1 MASFPETD
9 FQICLLCKEM
19 CGSPAPLSSN
29 SSASSSSSQ
38 TSTSSGGGGGGPG
51 AAARRLHVL
60 PCLHAFCRP
69 CLEAHRLP
77 AAGGGA
83 PGEPLKLRC
92 PVCDQKVVLAEA
104 AGMDALPSSAFL
116 LSNLLDA
123 VVATADEPPPPKNGR
138 AGAPAG
144 ASGHSNHRHHAH
156 HAHPRASASAPPL
169 PQAPPPPAPSR
180 SAPGGPAASPS
191 ALLLRRPHG
200 CSSCDEG
207 NAASSRC
214 LDCQEHLCDNC
225 VRAHQRVRLT
235 KDHYIERG
243 PPGAAAAAAQ
253 QLGLGPPFPGAPFS
267 ILSVFPERLG
277 FCQHHDDEVSA
288 WAAVRGSAPG
298 ADVFVSLGSRGRAR
312 GAPPDGSQREK
323 RNRGTLPIALS
334 SLGVPWAAPA
344 HPSFDPYWNRFP
356 WLGGVSTPLSQ
367 GLDFP
372 WEKNGPSCTRLEP
385 GGCAESEGC
394 PAALGLDF
402 PVLAV
407 ERITLSCL
415 FSHRV
420 ACRRR
425 VLADIQAGNWRPA
438 SPGRCPLPA
447 RRRVPA
453 APGERGGGSAAV
465 GLRRPP
471 SRSRRGCADAAR
483 PVAAPPPRAPQKG
496 SCTCFAGRVEGV
508 SVLHLYC
515 DTCSVPIC
523 RECTMGR
530 HGGHSFIYLQEALQ
544 DSRALTIQLLADAQQ
559 GRQAIQMA
567 CVDYGADSSVLEP
580 WNKDPMLCDAEA
592 AALHTAYLEGERD
605 LRLPFDFLF
614 LAAAF
619 FNLAAE
625 VGSTLSI
632 EQAQTVAEQV
642 EMKAKVVQSE
652 VKAVTARHKK
662 ALEERECELLWK
674 VEKIR
679 QVKAKSLYLQVEKLR
694 QNLNKL
700 ESTISAV
707 QQVLEEGRA
716 LDILLAR
723 DRMLA
728 QVQELKTVRSLLQPQ
743 EDDRV
748 MFTPPDQALYLAIKS
763 FGFVSSGAFAP
774 LTKATGD
781 GLKRALQGK
790 VASFT
795 VIGYDHDGEPRLSGG
810 DLMSAVV
817 LGPDGNLF
825 GAEVSDQQNGTYV
838 VSYRPQLEGEH
849 LVSVTMC
856 NQHIENSPF
865 KVVVKSGRSYVG
877 IGLPGLS
884 FGSEGDSDGKL
895 CRPWGVSVDK
905 EGYIIVA
912 DRSNNRI
919 QVFKPCGTFHHKF
932 GTLGSRPGQF
942 DRPAGVACDAS
953 RRIVVAD
960 KDNHRIQIFTFEG
973 QFLLKFGEKGTKN
986 GQFNYPWD
994 VAVNS
999 EGKILVS
1006 DTRNHRIQLFGPDGV
1021 FLNKYGF
1028 EGALWKHFDS
1038 PRGVAFNHEGHL
1050 VVTDFN
1056 NHRLLVIHPDCQSA
1070 RFLGSEGTG
1079 NGQFL
1084 RPQGVAVDQEG
1095 RIIVADSRNH
1105 RVQMFESN
1113 GSFLCKF
1120 GAQGSGFGQMD
1131 RPSGIAVTPDGMI
1144 VVVDFGNNRILI
1156 F

>member
-38 TSTSSGGGGGGPG
+38 TSTSSGGGGGGP

-77 AAGGGA
+77 TAGGGA
-83 PGEPLKLRC
+83 PGESLKLLC

-104 AGMDALPSSAFL
+104 TGMDALPSSAFL

-123 VVATADEPPPPKNGR
+123 VVATADEPPPKNGR
-138 AGAPAG
+138 AGTPAG
-144 ASGHSNHRHHAH
+144 ADGHSNHRHHAH
-156 HAHPRASASAPPL
+156 HAHPRASASAPALPKAPPL
-169 PQAPPPPAPSR
+169 PPALLR
-180 SAPGGPAASPS
+180 SCGGPAASPS
-191 ALLLRRPHG
+191 ALLLRRTHV
-200 CSSCDEG
+200 CTLVDEG
-207 NAASSRC
+207 NARPRPQL
-214 LDCQEHLCDNC
+214 LDCQEHSCAITWRPERHRG
-225 VRAHQRVRLT
+225 VHT
-235 KDHYIERG
+235 KDHLHIDRGG
-243 PPGAAAAAAQ
+243 PPGATAAAAPAAQ
-253 QLGLGPPFPGAPFS
+253 QLGLGAPFAPPFS
-267 ILSVFPERLG
+267 IISVFPRLG
-277 FCQHHDDEVSA
+277 FCQHHDDE
-288 WAAVRGSAPG
+288 
-298 ADVFVSLGSRGRAR
+298 
-312 GAPPDGSQREK
+312 
-323 RNRGTLPIALS
+323 
-334 SLGVPWAAPA
+334 
-344 HPSFDPYWNRFP
+344 
-356 WLGGVSTPLSQ
+356 
-367 GLDFP
+367 
-372 WEKNGPSCTRLEP
+372 
-385 GGCAESEGC
+385 
-394 PAALGLDF
+394 
-402 PVLAV
+402 
-407 ERITLSCL
+407 
-415 FSHRV
+415 
-420 ACRRR
+420 
-425 VLADIQAGNWRPA
+425 
-438 SPGRCPLPA
+438 
-447 RRRVPA
+447 
-453 APGERGGGSAAV
+453 
-465 GLRRPP
+465 
-471 SRSRRGCADAAR
+471 
-483 PVAAPPPRAPQKG
+483 
-496 SCTCFAGRVEGV
+496 
-508 SVLHLYC
+508 VLHLYC

-559 GRQAIQMA
+559 GRQAIQ
-567 CVDYGADSSVLEP
+567 
-580 WNKDPMLCDAEA
+580 
-592 AALHTAYLEGERD
+592 
-605 LRLPFDFLF
+605 
-614 LAAAF
+614 
-619 FNLAAE
+619 
-625 VGSTLSI
+625 LSI

-728 QVQELKTVRSLLQPQ
+728 QVQELKTVRSFLQPQ

-790 VASFT
+790 VATFT
-795 VIGYDHDGEPRLSGG
+795 VMGYDHDGEPRLSGG

-825 GAEVSDQQNGTYV
+825 GAEVSDQQNGTYL

-849 LVSVTMC
+849 LVSVTLC

-877 IGLPGLS
+877 IGIPGLS

-905 EGYIIVA
+905 EGYIVVA

-960 KDNHRIQIFTFEG
+960 KDNHRIQVFTFEG

>member
-1 MASFPETD
+1 MASFPESD
-9 FQICLLCKEM
+9 FQICPLCKEM

-29 SSASSSSSQ
+29 SSTSSSSSQ
-38 TSTSSGGGGGGPG
+38 TSSSSGGGGGGSSCGGPP
-51 AAARRLHVL
+51 RRLHVL
-60 PCLHAFCRP
+60 PCLHAFCRQ
-69 CLEAHRLP
+69 CLEAQRHP
-77 AAGGGA
+77 GAGDA
-83 PGEPLKLRC
+83 LKLRC
-92 PVCDQKVVLAEA
+92 PICDQKVVISEPS
-104 AGMDALPSSAFL
+104 GMDALPSSNFL
-116 LSNLLDA
+116 LSNLLDVV
-123 VVATADEPPPPKNGR
+123 VVAAAADEQKNGR
-138 AGAPAG
+138 AAG
-144 ASGHSNHRHHAH
+144 AGPTAGSGAGAGGGGNNRHHG
-156 HAHPRASASAPPL
+156 R
-169 PQAPPPPAPSR
+169 PPPPHRTAGS
-180 SAPGGPAASPS
+180 SPAASAAPS
-191 ALLLRRPHG
+191 STSSSSSSGGGGSAALLLRRPHSRQG
-200 CSSCDEG
+200 EPRCSSCDEG
-207 NAASSRC
+207 NTASSRC

-235 KDHYIERG
+235 KDHFIERFS
-243 PPGAAAAAAQ
+243 AAAAGGSAAP
-253 QLGLGPPFPGAPFS
+253 LALSPPYPASPYN
-267 ILSVFPERLG
+267 ILSVFPDRASY
-277 FCQHHDDEVSA
+277 CQHHDDEV
-288 WAAVRGSAPG
+288 
-298 ADVFVSLGSRGRAR
+298 
-312 GAPPDGSQREK
+312 
-323 RNRGTLPIALS
+323 
-334 SLGVPWAAPA
+334 
-344 HPSFDPYWNRFP
+344 
-356 WLGGVSTPLSQ
+356 
-367 GLDFP
+367 
-372 WEKNGPSCTRLEP
+372 
-385 GGCAESEGC
+385 
-394 PAALGLDF
+394 
-402 PVLAV
+402 
-407 ERITLSCL
+407 
-415 FSHRV
+415 
-420 ACRRR
+420 
-425 VLADIQAGNWRPA
+425 
-438 SPGRCPLPA
+438 
-447 RRRVPA
+447 
-453 APGERGGGSAAV
+453 
-465 GLRRPP
+465 
-471 SRSRRGCADAAR
+471 
-483 PVAAPPPRAPQKG
+483 
-496 SCTCFAGRVEGV
+496 
-508 SVLHLYC
+508 LHFYC

-530 HGGHSFIYLQEALQ
+530 HVGHSFIYLQDALQ
-544 DSRALTIQLLADAQQ
+544 DSRTLTIQLLADAQQ
-559 GRQAIQMA
+559 GRQAIQ
-567 CVDYGADSSVLEP
+567 
-580 WNKDPMLCDAEA
+580 
-592 AALHTAYLEGERD
+592 
-605 LRLPFDFLF
+605 
-614 LAAAF
+614 
-619 FNLAAE
+619 
-625 VGSTLSI
+625 LSI
-632 EQAQTVAEQV
+632 EQAQAVAEQV

-652 VKAVTARHKK
+652 VKAVTTRHKK

-700 ESTISAV
+700 DNTISAV
-707 QQVLEEGRA
+707 QQVLEEGRTM
-716 LDILLAR
+716 DILLAR

-728 QVQELKTVRSLLQPQ
+728 QVQELKSVRGLLQPQ
-743 EDDRV
+743 EDDRI
-748 MFTPPDQALYLAIKS
+748 MFTPPDQALYMAIKS
-763 FGFVSSGAFAP
+763 MGFVSSGAFAP
-774 LTKATGD
+774 LTKATGE

-810 DLMSAVV
+810 DMISAVV
-817 LGPDGNLF
+817 MGPDGNLF
-825 GAEVSDQQNGTYV
+825 GADVSDQQNGTYV

-849 LVSVTMC
+849 LVSVMMC

-865 KVVVKSGRSYVG
+865 KVVVKSGRSYIG

-942 DRPAGVACDAS
+942 DRPAGVACDIS

-973 QFLLKFGEKGTKN
+973 QFILKFGEKGTKN

-994 VAVNS
+994 VAVNA

-1006 DTRNHRIQLFGPDGV
+1006 DTRNHRVQLFGPDGV

-1038 PRGVAFNHEGHL
+1038 PRGVTFNHEGHL

-1105 RVQMFESN
+1105 RVQIFESN

-1144 VVVDFGNNRILI
+1144 VVVDFGNNRILV

>member
-1 MASFPETD
+1 MASFPESD
-9 FQICLLCKEM
+9 FQICPLCKEM

-29 SSASSSSSQ
+29 SSTSSSSSQ
-38 TSTSSGGGGGGPG
+38 TSSSSGGGGGSSCGGPP
-51 AAARRLHVL
+51 RRLHVL
-60 PCLHAFCRP
+60 PCLHAFCRQ
-69 CLEAHRLP
+69 CLEAQRHP
-77 AAGGGA
+77 GAGDS
-83 PGEPLKLRC
+83 LKLRC
-92 PVCDQKVVLAEA
+92 PICDQKVVISEPS
-104 AGMDALPSSAFL
+104 GMDALPSSNFL
-116 LSNLLDA
+116 LSNLLDVV
-123 VVATADEPPPPKNGR
+123 VVAAAADEQKNGR
-138 AGAPAG
+138 AAG
-144 ASGHSNHRHHAH
+144 AGPAAGSGGGGGGSNNRHHG
-156 HAHPRASASAPPL
+156 R
-169 PQAPPPPAPSR
+169 PPPPHRAAGNSPAAAASAAPSSTSSSSSGGG
-180 SAPGGPAASPS
+180 SA
-191 ALLLRRPHG
+191 ALLLRRPHSRQG
-200 CSSCDEG
+200 EPRCSSCDEG

-235 KDHYIERG
+235 KDHFIERF
-243 PPGAAAAAAQ
+243 AAATGPAA
-253 QLGLGPPFPGAPFS
+253 GPTAPLALS
-267 ILSVFPERLG
+267 PPYPASPYNILSVFPDRASY
-277 FCQHHDDEVSA
+277 CQHHDDEV
-288 WAAVRGSAPG
+288 
-298 ADVFVSLGSRGRAR
+298 
-312 GAPPDGSQREK
+312 
-323 RNRGTLPIALS
+323 
-334 SLGVPWAAPA
+334 
-344 HPSFDPYWNRFP
+344 
-356 WLGGVSTPLSQ
+356 
-367 GLDFP
+367 
-372 WEKNGPSCTRLEP
+372 
-385 GGCAESEGC
+385 
-394 PAALGLDF
+394 
-402 PVLAV
+402 
-407 ERITLSCL
+407 
-415 FSHRV
+415 
-420 ACRRR
+420 
-425 VLADIQAGNWRPA
+425 
-438 SPGRCPLPA
+438 
-447 RRRVPA
+447 
-453 APGERGGGSAAV
+453 
-465 GLRRPP
+465 
-471 SRSRRGCADAAR
+471 
-483 PVAAPPPRAPQKG
+483 
-496 SCTCFAGRVEGV
+496 
-508 SVLHLYC
+508 LHFYC

-530 HGGHSFIYLQEALQ
+530 HVGHSFIYLQDALQ
-544 DSRALTIQLLADAQQ
+544 DSRTLTIQLLADAQQ
-559 GRQAIQMA
+559 GRQAIQ
-567 CVDYGADSSVLEP
+567 
-580 WNKDPMLCDAEA
+580 
-592 AALHTAYLEGERD
+592 
-605 LRLPFDFLF
+605 
-614 LAAAF
+614 
-619 FNLAAE
+619 
-625 VGSTLSI
+625 LSI
-632 EQAQTVAEQV
+632 EQAQAVAEQV

-652 VKAVTARHKK
+652 VKAVTTRHKK

-700 ESTISAV
+700 DNTISAV
-707 QQVLEEGRA
+707 QQVLEEGRTM
-716 LDILLAR
+716 DILLAR

-728 QVQELKTVRSLLQPQ
+728 QVQELKNVRGLLQPQ
-743 EDDRV
+743 EDDRI
-748 MFTPPDQALYLAIKS
+748 MFTPPDQALYMAIKS
-763 FGFVSSGAFAP
+763 MGFVSSGAFAP
-774 LTKATGD
+774 LTKATGE

-810 DLMSAVV
+810 DMISAVV
-817 LGPDGNLF
+817 MGPDGNLF
-825 GAEVSDQQNGTYV
+825 GADVSDQQNGTYL

-849 LVSVTMC
+849 LVSVMMC

-865 KVVVKSGRSYVG
+865 KVVVKSGRSYIG

-942 DRPAGVACDAS
+942 DRPAGVACDIS

-973 QFLLKFGEKGTKN
+973 QFILKFGEKGTKN

-994 VAVNS
+994 VAVNT

-1006 DTRNHRIQLFGPDGV
+1006 DTRNHRVQLFGPDGV

-1038 PRGVAFNHEGHL
+1038 PRGVTFNHEGHL

-1105 RVQMFESN
+1105 RVQIFESN

-1120 GAQGSGFGQMD
+1120 GTQGSGFGQMD

-1144 VVVDFGNNRILI
+1144 VVVDFGNNRILV

>member
-19 CGSPAPLSSN
+19 CGSPAPLSSS

-38 TSTSSGGGGGGPG
+38 TSTSSAGGGGPG

-77 AAGGGA
+77 APGGA
-83 PGEPLKLRC
+83 GPTEALKLRC

-123 VVATADEPPPPKNGR
+123 VVATADEPPPKNGR
-138 AGAPAG
+138 AGGGPGGAG
-144 ASGHSNHRHHAH
+144 GHSNHRHHAH
-156 HAHPRASASAPPL
+156 HPPQRSAAPA
-169 PQAPPPPAPSR
+169 PQPPP
-180 SAPGGPAASPS
+180 GPAASPAS
-191 ALLLRRPHG
+191 LLLRRQHG

-243 PPGAAAAAAQ
+243 PPGPSAASAAQ
-253 QLGLGPPFPGAPFS
+253 QLGLGPPFAGAPFS

-277 FCQHHDDEVSA
+277 FCQHHDE
-288 WAAVRGSAPG
+288 
-298 ADVFVSLGSRGRAR
+298 
-312 GAPPDGSQREK
+312 E
-323 RNRGTLPIALS
+323 
-334 SLGVPWAAPA
+334 
-344 HPSFDPYWNRFP
+344 
-356 WLGGVSTPLSQ
+356 
-367 GLDFP
+367 
-372 WEKNGPSCTRLEP
+372 
-385 GGCAESEGC
+385 
-394 PAALGLDF
+394 
-402 PVLAV
+402 
-407 ERITLSCL
+407 
-415 FSHRV
+415 
-420 ACRRR
+420 
-425 VLADIQAGNWRPA
+425 
-438 SPGRCPLPA
+438 
-447 RRRVPA
+447 
-453 APGERGGGSAAV
+453 
-465 GLRRPP
+465 
-471 SRSRRGCADAAR
+471 
-483 PVAAPPPRAPQKG
+483 
-496 SCTCFAGRVEGV
+496 
-508 SVLHLYC
+508 VLHLYC

-523 RECTMGR
+523 RECTLGR
-530 HGGHSFIYLQEALQ
+530 HGGHSFAYLQDALQ
-544 DSRALTIQLLADAQQ
+544 DSRALTIQLLADVQQ
-559 GRQAIQMA
+559 GRQAIQ
-567 CVDYGADSSVLEP
+567 
-580 WNKDPMLCDAEA
+580 
-592 AALHTAYLEGERD
+592 
-605 LRLPFDFLF
+605 
-614 LAAAF
+614 
-619 FNLAAE
+619 
-625 VGSTLSI
+625 LSI

-642 EMKAKVVQSE
+642 EMKSKVVQSE

-700 ESTISAV
+700 DSTVSAV

-728 QVQELKTVRSLLQPQ
+728 QVQELKTIRSLLQPQ

-748 MFTPPDQALYLAIKS
+748 MFTPPDQALYLALKS

-781 GLKRALQGK
+781 GIKRALQGK

-795 VIGYDHDGEPRLSGG
+795 VMGYDHDGEPRLSGG

-849 LVSVTMC
+849 LVSVTLC

-865 KVVVKSGRSYVG
+865 KVVVKSGRSYAG

-884 FGSEGDSDGKL
+884 FGSEGDSEGKL

-919 QVFKPCGTFHHKF
+919 QVFKPCGSFHHKF

-960 KDNHRIQIFTFEG
+960 KDNHRIQVFTFEG

-1028 EGALWKHFDS
+1028 EGSLWKHFDS

-1070 RFLGSEGTG
+1070 RFLGSEGSN

-1105 RVQMFESN
+1105 RVQMFEAN

-1131 RPSGIAVTPDGMI
+1131 RPSGIAVTPDGLI

>member
-19 CGSPAPLSSN
+19 CGSPAPLSSS

-38 TSTSSGGGGGGPG
+38 TSTSSGGGGGGP
-51 AAARRLHVL
+51 AARRLHVL
-60 PCLHAFCRP
+60 PCLHAFCRA

-77 AAGGGA
+77 GAGGGA

-92 PVCDQKVVLAEA
+92 PVCEQKVVLAEA

-123 VVATADEPPPPKNGR
+123 VVATADEPPPKNGR
-138 AGAPAG
+138 AGAGAG
-144 ASGHSNHRHHAH
+144 GHSNHRHHAH
-156 HAHPRASASAPPL
+156 PHAAAAS
-169 PQAPPPPAPSR
+169 APPPPAPPPPAPAR
-180 SAPGGPAASPS
+180 AAPGGPAASPS

-243 PPGAAAAAAQ
+243 PPGPAAAAQ
-253 QLGLGPPFPGAPFS
+253 QLGLGPAFPGAPFS

-277 FCQHHDDEVSA
+277 FCQHHDDE
-288 WAAVRGSAPG
+288 
-298 ADVFVSLGSRGRAR
+298 
-312 GAPPDGSQREK
+312 
-323 RNRGTLPIALS
+323 
-334 SLGVPWAAPA
+334 
-344 HPSFDPYWNRFP
+344 
-356 WLGGVSTPLSQ
+356 
-367 GLDFP
+367 
-372 WEKNGPSCTRLEP
+372 
-385 GGCAESEGC
+385 
-394 PAALGLDF
+394 
-402 PVLAV
+402 
-407 ERITLSCL
+407 
-415 FSHRV
+415 
-420 ACRRR
+420 
-425 VLADIQAGNWRPA
+425 
-438 SPGRCPLPA
+438 
-447 RRRVPA
+447 
-453 APGERGGGSAAV
+453 
-465 GLRRPP
+465 
-471 SRSRRGCADAAR
+471 
-483 PVAAPPPRAPQKG
+483 
-496 SCTCFAGRVEGV
+496 
-508 SVLHLYC
+508 VLHLYC

-559 GRQAIQMA
+559 GRQALQ
-567 CVDYGADSSVLEP
+567 
-580 WNKDPMLCDAEA
+580 
-592 AALHTAYLEGERD
+592 
-605 LRLPFDFLF
+605 
-614 LAAAF
+614 
-619 FNLAAE
+619 
-625 VGSTLSI
+625 LSI

-716 LDILLAR
+716 LDVLLAR

-728 QVQELKTVRSLLQPQ
+728 QVQELKSVRSFLQPQ

-774 LTKATGD
+774 LTKATGE

-825 GAEVSDQQNGTYV
+825 GAEVSDQQNGTYL

-849 LVSVTMC
+849 LVSVTLC

-865 KVVVKSGRSYVG
+865 KVLVKSGRSYVG

-884 FGSEGDSDGKL
+884 FASEGDTDGKL

-905 EGYIIVA
+905 EGYIVVA

-919 QVFKPCGTFHHKF
+919 QVFKPCGAFHHKF

-1038 PRGVAFNHEGHL
+1038 PRGVTFNHEGHL

-1131 RPSGIAVTPDGMI
+1131 RPSGIAITPDGMI
-1144 VVVDFGNNRILI
+1144 VVVDFGNNRILV

>member
-60 PCLHAFCRP
+60 PC
-69 CLEAHRLP
+69 
-77 AAGGGA
+77 
-83 PGEPLKLRC
+83 
-92 PVCDQKVVLAEA
+92 
-104 AGMDALPSSAFL
+104 
-116 LSNLLDA
+116 
-123 VVATADEPPPPKNGR
+123 
-138 AGAPAG
+138 
-144 ASGHSNHRHHAH
+144 
-156 HAHPRASASAPPL
+156 
-169 PQAPPPPAPSR
+169 
-180 SAPGGPAASPS
+180 ASPS

-243 PPGAAAAAAQ
+243 PPGPGAAAAAQ
-253 QLGLGPPFPGAPFS
+253 QLGLGPPFPGPPFS

-277 FCQHHDDEVSA
+277 FCQHHDDE
-288 WAAVRGSAPG
+288 
-298 ADVFVSLGSRGRAR
+298 
-312 GAPPDGSQREK
+312 
-323 RNRGTLPIALS
+323 
-334 SLGVPWAAPA
+334 
-344 HPSFDPYWNRFP
+344 
-356 WLGGVSTPLSQ
+356 
-367 GLDFP
+367 
-372 WEKNGPSCTRLEP
+372 
-385 GGCAESEGC
+385 
-394 PAALGLDF
+394 
-402 PVLAV
+402 
-407 ERITLSCL
+407 
-415 FSHRV
+415 
-420 ACRRR
+420 
-425 VLADIQAGNWRPA
+425 
-438 SPGRCPLPA
+438 
-447 RRRVPA
+447 
-453 APGERGGGSAAV
+453 
-465 GLRRPP
+465 
-471 SRSRRGCADAAR
+471 
-483 PVAAPPPRAPQKG
+483 
-496 SCTCFAGRVEGV
+496 
-508 SVLHLYC
+508 VLHLYC

-559 GRQAIQMA
+559 GRQAIQ
-567 CVDYGADSSVLEP
+567 
-580 WNKDPMLCDAEA
+580 
-592 AALHTAYLEGERD
+592 
-605 LRLPFDFLF
+605 
-614 LAAAF
+614 
-619 FNLAAE
+619 
-625 VGSTLSI
+625 LSI

-849 LVSVTMC
+849 LVSVTLC

-919 QVFKPCGTFHHKF
+919 QVFKPCGAFHHKF

-1131 RPSGIAVTPDGMI
+1131 RPSGIAITPDGMI
-1144 VVVDFGNNRILI
+1144 VVVDFGNNRILV

>member
-77 AAGGGA
+77 AAGGSA

-123 VVATADEPPPPKNGR
+123 VVATADEPPPKNGR

-144 ASGHSNHRHHAH
+144 AGGHSNHRHHAH
-156 HAHPRASASAPPL
+156 HAHPRASASAPAPL
-169 PQAPPPPAPSR
+169 PPAPPPPAPSR

-243 PPGAAAAAAQ
+243 PPGPAAAAAAQ

-277 FCQHHDDEVSA
+277 FCQHHDDEV
-288 WAAVRGSAPG
+288 
-298 ADVFVSLGSRGRAR
+298 
-312 GAPPDGSQREK
+312 
-323 RNRGTLPIALS
+323 
-334 SLGVPWAAPA
+334 
-344 HPSFDPYWNRFP
+344 
-356 WLGGVSTPLSQ
+356 
-367 GLDFP
+367 
-372 WEKNGPSCTRLEP
+372 
-385 GGCAESEGC
+385 
-394 PAALGLDF
+394 
-402 PVLAV
+402 
-407 ERITLSCL
+407 
-415 FSHRV
+415 
-420 ACRRR
+420 
-425 VLADIQAGNWRPA
+425 
-438 SPGRCPLPA
+438 
-447 RRRVPA
+447 
-453 APGERGGGSAAV
+453 
-465 GLRRPP
+465 
-471 SRSRRGCADAAR
+471 
-483 PVAAPPPRAPQKG
+483 
-496 SCTCFAGRVEGV
+496 
-508 SVLHLYC
+508 LHLYC

-523 RECTMGR
+523 RECTLGR

-559 GRQAIQMA
+559 GRQAIQ
-567 CVDYGADSSVLEP
+567 
-580 WNKDPMLCDAEA
+580 
-592 AALHTAYLEGERD
+592 
-605 LRLPFDFLF
+605 
-614 LAAAF
+614 
-619 FNLAAE
+619 
-625 VGSTLSI
+625 LSI

-694 QNLNKL
+694 QSLNKL

-716 LDILLAR
+716 LDVLLAR

-728 QVQELKTVRSLLQPQ
+728 QVQELKTVRSFLQPQ

-960 KDNHRIQIFTFEG
+960 KDNHRIQVFTFEG

>member
-1 MASFPETD
+1 MSPQTEDAKPSTQLSREKGRLQPLLPATAFCSQKCPES
-9 FQICLLCKEM
+9 QVRQVLCALDEV
-19 CGSPAPLSSN
+19 SRAPVLD
-29 SSASSSSSQ
+29 
-38 TSTSSGGGGGGPG
+38 P
-51 AAARRLHVL
+51 ARR
-60 PCLHAFCRP
+60 
-69 CLEAHRLP
+69 
-77 AAGGGA
+77 
-83 PGEPLKLRC
+83 
-92 PVCDQKVVLAEA
+92 
-104 AGMDALPSSAFL
+104 
-116 LSNLLDA
+116 
-123 VVATADEPPPPKNGR
+123 
-138 AGAPAG
+138 
-144 ASGHSNHRHHAH
+144 
-156 HAHPRASASAPPL
+156 SAPPL
-169 PQAPPPPAPSR
+169 LPMWPYTPSIGTERFWLAFPHPQVYQR
-180 SAPGGPAASPS
+180 QIE
-191 ALLLRRPHG
+191 ALVLK
-200 CSSCDEG
+200 
-207 NAASSRC
+207 AI
-214 LDCQEHLCDNC
+214 QW
-225 VRAHQRVRLT
+225 T
-235 KDHYIERG
+235 
-243 PPGAAAAAAQ
+243 
-253 QLGLGPPFPGAPFS
+253 
-267 ILSVFPERLG
+267 FPE
-277 FCQHHDDEVSA
+277 C
-288 WAAVRGSAPG
+288 
-298 ADVFVSLGSRGRAR
+298 
-312 GAPPDGSQREK
+312 
-323 RNRGTLPIALS
+323 LPC
-334 SLGVPWAAPA
+334 
-344 HPSFDPYWNRFP
+344 
-356 WLGGVSTPLSQ
+356 GGI
-367 GLDFP
+367 
-372 WEKNGPSCTRLEP
+372 CR
-385 GGCAESEGC
+385 GC
-394 PAALGLDF
+394 PVSG
-402 PVLAV
+402 
-407 ERITLSCL
+407 
-415 FSHRV
+415 
-420 ACRRR
+420 
-425 VLADIQAGNWRPA
+425 
-438 SPGRCPLPA
+438 
-447 RRRVPA
+447 
-453 APGERGGGSAAV
+453 
-465 GLRRPP
+465 
-471 SRSRRGCADAAR
+471 
-483 PVAAPPPRAPQKG
+483 PRNSDSWELLTYQQK
-496 SCTCFAGRVEGV
+496 E
-508 SVLHLYC
+508 VLHLYC

-523 RECTMGR
+523 RECTVGR
-530 HGGHSFIYLQEALQ
+530 HGGHSFVYLQEALQ

-559 GRQAIQMA
+559 GRQAIQ
-567 CVDYGADSSVLEP
+567 
-580 WNKDPMLCDAEA
+580 
-592 AALHTAYLEGERD
+592 
-605 LRLPFDFLF
+605 
-614 LAAAF
+614 
-619 FNLAAE
+619 
-625 VGSTLSI
+625 LSI

-694 QNLNKL
+694 QNLSKL

-849 LVSVTMC
+849 LVSVTLC

-865 KVVVKSGRSYVG
+865 KVLVKSGRSYVG

-884 FGSEGDSDGKL
+884 FGSEGDGDGRL

-905 EGYIIVA
+905 EGYIVVA

-919 QVFKPCGTFHHKF
+919 QVFKPCGAFHHKF
-932 GTLGSRPGQF
+932 GSLGSRPGQF

-960 KDNHRIQIFTFEG
+960 KDNHRIQVFTFEG

-994 VAVNS
+994 VAVSS

-1079 NGQFL
+1079 SGQFL

-1120 GAQGSGFGQMD
+1120 GSQGSGFGQMD

-1144 VVVDFGNNRILI
+1144 VVVDFGNNRILV

>member
-19 CGSPAPLSSN
+19 CGSPAPLSSS

-38 TSTSSGGGGGGPG
+38 TSTSSAGGGGPG

-77 AAGGGA
+77 AAGGAGPTEA
-83 PGEPLKLRC
+83 LKLRC

-123 VVATADEPPPPKNGR
+123 VVATADEPPPKNGR
-138 AGAPAG
+138 AGGGPGGAG
-144 ASGHSNHRHHAH
+144 GHSNHRHHAH
-156 HAHPRASASAPPL
+156 HPPQRAAAPA
-169 PQAPPPPAPSR
+169 PQPPP
-180 SAPGGPAASPS
+180 GPAASPA
-191 ALLLRRPHG
+191 ALLLRRQHG

-243 PPGAAAAAAQ
+243 PPGPAAASAAQ
-253 QLGLGPPFPGAPFS
+253 QLGLGPPFAGAPFS

-277 FCQHHDDEVSA
+277 FCQHHD
-288 WAAVRGSAPG
+288 
-298 ADVFVSLGSRGRAR
+298 
-312 GAPPDGSQREK
+312 
-323 RNRGTLPIALS
+323 
-334 SLGVPWAAPA
+334 
-344 HPSFDPYWNRFP
+344 
-356 WLGGVSTPLSQ
+356 
-367 GLDFP
+367 
-372 WEKNGPSCTRLEP
+372 
-385 GGCAESEGC
+385 
-394 PAALGLDF
+394 
-402 PVLAV
+402 
-407 ERITLSCL
+407 
-415 FSHRV
+415 
-420 ACRRR
+420 
-425 VLADIQAGNWRPA
+425 
-438 SPGRCPLPA
+438 
-447 RRRVPA
+447 
-453 APGERGGGSAAV
+453 
-465 GLRRPP
+465 
-471 SRSRRGCADAAR
+471 
-483 PVAAPPPRAPQKG
+483 
-496 SCTCFAGRVEGV
+496 
-508 SVLHLYC
+508 
-515 DTCSVPIC
+515 
-523 RECTMGR
+523 
-530 HGGHSFIYLQEALQ
+530 
-544 DSRALTIQLLADAQQ
+544 
-559 GRQAIQMA
+559 
-567 CVDYGADSSVLEP
+567 
-580 WNKDPMLCDAEA
+580 
-592 AALHTAYLEGERD
+592 
-605 LRLPFDFLF
+605 
-614 LAAAF
+614 
-619 FNLAAE
+619 
-625 VGSTLSI
+625 
-632 EQAQTVAEQV
+632 
-642 EMKAKVVQSE
+642 
-652 VKAVTARHKK
+652 
-662 ALEERECELLWK
+662 EE

-700 ESTISAV
+700 DSTVSAV

-728 QVQELKTVRSLLQPQ
+728 QVQELKTIRSLLQPQ

-748 MFTPPDQALYLAIKS
+748 MFTPPDQALYLALKS

-781 GLKRALQGK
+781 GIKRALQGK

-795 VIGYDHDGEPRLSGG
+795 VMGYDHDGEPRLSGG

-849 LVSVTMC
+849 LVSVMLC

-884 FGSEGDSDGKL
+884 FGSEGDSEGKL

-919 QVFKPCGTFHHKF
+919 QVFKPCGSFHHKF

-1028 EGALWKHFDS
+1028 EGSLWKHFDS

-1070 RFLGSEGTG
+1070 RFLGSEGSN

-1105 RVQMFESN
+1105 RVQMFEAN

-1131 RPSGIAVTPDGMI
+1131 RPSGIAVTPDGLI

>member
-19 CGSPAPLSSN
+19 CGSPAPLSSS

-38 TSTSSGGGGGGPG
+38 TSTSSAGGGGPG

-77 AAGGGA
+77 APGGA
-83 PGEPLKLRC
+83 GPSDALKLRC

-123 VVATADEPPPPKNGR
+123 VVATADEPPPKNGR
-138 AGAPAG
+138 PGGGPGGAG
-144 ASGHSNHRHHAH
+144 GHSNHRHHAH
-156 HAHPRASASAPPL
+156 HPPQRAA
-169 PQAPPPPAPSR
+169 APPPQPP
-180 SAPGGPAASPS
+180 PGPAASPA

-243 PPGAAAAAAQ
+243 PPGPAAASAAQ
-253 QLGLGPPFPGAPFS
+253 QLGLGPPFAGAPFS

-277 FCQHHDDEVSA
+277 FCQHHDE
-288 WAAVRGSAPG
+288 
-298 ADVFVSLGSRGRAR
+298 
-312 GAPPDGSQREK
+312 E
-323 RNRGTLPIALS
+323 
-334 SLGVPWAAPA
+334 
-344 HPSFDPYWNRFP
+344 
-356 WLGGVSTPLSQ
+356 
-367 GLDFP
+367 
-372 WEKNGPSCTRLEP
+372 
-385 GGCAESEGC
+385 
-394 PAALGLDF
+394 
-402 PVLAV
+402 
-407 ERITLSCL
+407 
-415 FSHRV
+415 
-420 ACRRR
+420 
-425 VLADIQAGNWRPA
+425 
-438 SPGRCPLPA
+438 
-447 RRRVPA
+447 
-453 APGERGGGSAAV
+453 
-465 GLRRPP
+465 
-471 SRSRRGCADAAR
+471 
-483 PVAAPPPRAPQKG
+483 
-496 SCTCFAGRVEGV
+496 
-508 SVLHLYC
+508 VLHLYC

-523 RECTMGR
+523 RECTLGR
-530 HGGHSFIYLQEALQ
+530 HGGHSFAYLQDALQ

-559 GRQAIQMA
+559 GRQAIQ
-567 CVDYGADSSVLEP
+567 
-580 WNKDPMLCDAEA
+580 
-592 AALHTAYLEGERD
+592 
-605 LRLPFDFLF
+605 
-614 LAAAF
+614 
-619 FNLAAE
+619 
-625 VGSTLSI
+625 LSI

-642 EMKAKVVQSE
+642 EMKAKVVQAE

-700 ESTISAV
+700 DSTVSAV

-728 QVQELKTVRSLLQPQ
+728 QVQELKTIRSLLQPQ

-748 MFTPPDQALYLAIKS
+748 MFTPPDQALYLALKS

-781 GLKRALQGK
+781 GIKRALQGK

-795 VIGYDHDGEPRLSGG
+795 VVGYDHDGEPRLSGG

-849 LVSVTMC
+849 LVSVTLC

-884 FGSEGDSDGKL
+884 FGSEGDSEGKL

-919 QVFKPCGTFHHKF
+919 QVFKPCGSFHHKF

-1070 RFLGSEGTG
+1070 RFLGSEGSN

-1105 RVQMFESN
+1105 RVQMFEAN
-1113 GSFLCKF
+1113 GNFLCKF

-1131 RPSGIAVTPDGMI
+1131 RPSGIAVTPDGLI

>member
-19 CGSPAPLSSN
+19 CGSPAPLSSS

-38 TSTSSGGGGGGPG
+38 TSTSSAGGGGPG

-77 AAGGGA
+77 VPGGA
-83 PGEPLKLRC
+83 GPTEALKLRC

-123 VVATADEPPPPKNGR
+123 VVATADEPPPKNGR
-138 AGAPAG
+138 AGGGPGGAG
-144 ASGHSNHRHHAH
+144 GHSNHRHHAH
-156 HAHPRASASAPPL
+156 HPPQRAGAPA
-169 PQAPPPPAPSR
+169 PQPPP
-180 SAPGGPAASPS
+180 GPAASPA

-243 PPGAAAAAAQ
+243 PPGPAATSAAQ
-253 QLGLGPPFPGAPFS
+253 QLGLGPPFAGAPFS

-277 FCQHHDDEVSA
+277 FCQHHDQE
-288 WAAVRGSAPG
+288 
-298 ADVFVSLGSRGRAR
+298 
-312 GAPPDGSQREK
+312 
-323 RNRGTLPIALS
+323 
-334 SLGVPWAAPA
+334 
-344 HPSFDPYWNRFP
+344 
-356 WLGGVSTPLSQ
+356 
-367 GLDFP
+367 
-372 WEKNGPSCTRLEP
+372 
-385 GGCAESEGC
+385 
-394 PAALGLDF
+394 
-402 PVLAV
+402 
-407 ERITLSCL
+407 
-415 FSHRV
+415 
-420 ACRRR
+420 
-425 VLADIQAGNWRPA
+425 
-438 SPGRCPLPA
+438 
-447 RRRVPA
+447 
-453 APGERGGGSAAV
+453 
-465 GLRRPP
+465 
-471 SRSRRGCADAAR
+471 
-483 PVAAPPPRAPQKG
+483 
-496 SCTCFAGRVEGV
+496 
-508 SVLHLYC
+508 VLHLYC

-523 RECTMGR
+523 RECTLGR
-530 HGGHSFIYLQEALQ
+530 HGGHSFAYLQDALQ

-559 GRQAIQMA
+559 GRQAIQ
-567 CVDYGADSSVLEP
+567 
-580 WNKDPMLCDAEA
+580 
-592 AALHTAYLEGERD
+592 
-605 LRLPFDFLF
+605 
-614 LAAAF
+614 
-619 FNLAAE
+619 
-625 VGSTLSI
+625 LSI

-642 EMKAKVVQSE
+642 EIKAKVVQSE

-700 ESTISAV
+700 DSTVSAV
-707 QQVLEEGRA
+707 QQVLEEGRT

-728 QVQELKTVRSLLQPQ
+728 QVQELKTIRSLLQPQ

-748 MFTPPDQALYLAIKS
+748 MFTPPDQALYLALKS

-781 GLKRALQGK
+781 GIKRALQGK

-795 VIGYDHDGEPRLSGG
+795 VMGYDHDGEPRLSGG

-849 LVSVTMC
+849 LVSVTLC

-884 FGSEGDSDGKL
+884 FGSEGDSEGKL

-919 QVFKPCGTFHHKF
+919 QVFKPCGSFHHKF

-1028 EGALWKHFDS
+1028 EGSLWKHFDS

-1070 RFLGSEGTG
+1070 RFLGSEGSN

-1105 RVQMFESN
+1105 RVQMFEAN

-1131 RPSGIAVTPDGMI
+1131 RPSGIAVTPDGLI

>member
-1 MASFPETD
+1 MASFPESD
-9 FQICLLCKEM
+9 FQICPLCKEM

-29 SSASSSSSQ
+29 SSTSSSSSQ
-38 TSTSSGGGGGGPG
+38 TSSSSGGGGGGGGSSCGGPP
-51 AAARRLHVL
+51 RRLHVL
-60 PCLHAFCRP
+60 PCLHAFCRQ
-69 CLEAHRLP
+69 CLEAQRHP
-77 AAGGGA
+77 GAGDA
-83 PGEPLKLRC
+83 LKLRC
-92 PVCDQKVVLAEA
+92 PICDQKVVISEPS
-104 AGMDALPSSAFL
+104 GMDALPSSNFL
-116 LSNLLDA
+116 LSNLLDVV
-123 VVATADEPPPPKNGR
+123 VVAAAADEHKNGR
-138 AGAPAG
+138 PAG
-144 ASGHSNHRHHAH
+144 T
-156 HAHPRASASAPPL
+156 
-169 PQAPPPPAPSR
+169 
-180 SAPGGPAASPS
+180 GPAAGAAPGVGGGNNRHHGRPPPHRAAAPGSSPAAAAS
-191 ALLLRRPHG
+191 SSSSSSSAAPSSTSSSSSGGGSSAALLLRRPHSRQG
-200 CSSCDEG
+200 EPRCSSCDEG

-235 KDHYIERG
+235 KDHFIERFAAG
-243 PPGAAAAAAQ
+243 PPPSAAAAAAAGPAA
-253 QLGLGPPFPGAPFS
+253 QLALSPPYPASPYN
-267 ILSVFPERLG
+267 ILSVFPDRASY
-277 FCQHHDDEVSA
+277 CQHHDDEV
-288 WAAVRGSAPG
+288 
-298 ADVFVSLGSRGRAR
+298 
-312 GAPPDGSQREK
+312 
-323 RNRGTLPIALS
+323 
-334 SLGVPWAAPA
+334 
-344 HPSFDPYWNRFP
+344 
-356 WLGGVSTPLSQ
+356 
-367 GLDFP
+367 
-372 WEKNGPSCTRLEP
+372 
-385 GGCAESEGC
+385 
-394 PAALGLDF
+394 
-402 PVLAV
+402 
-407 ERITLSCL
+407 
-415 FSHRV
+415 
-420 ACRRR
+420 
-425 VLADIQAGNWRPA
+425 
-438 SPGRCPLPA
+438 
-447 RRRVPA
+447 
-453 APGERGGGSAAV
+453 
-465 GLRRPP
+465 
-471 SRSRRGCADAAR
+471 
-483 PVAAPPPRAPQKG
+483 
-496 SCTCFAGRVEGV
+496 
-508 SVLHLYC
+508 LHFYC

-530 HGGHSFIYLQEALQ
+530 HVGHSFIYLQDALQ
-544 DSRALTIQLLADAQQ
+544 DSRTLTIQLLADAQQ
-559 GRQAIQMA
+559 GRQAIQ
-567 CVDYGADSSVLEP
+567 
-580 WNKDPMLCDAEA
+580 
-592 AALHTAYLEGERD
+592 
-605 LRLPFDFLF
+605 
-614 LAAAF
+614 
-619 FNLAAE
+619 
-625 VGSTLSI
+625 LSI
-632 EQAQTVAEQV
+632 EQAQAVAEQV

-652 VKAVTARHKK
+652 VKAVTTRHKK

-700 ESTISAV
+700 DNTISAV
-707 QQVLEEGRA
+707 QQVLEEGRTM
-716 LDILLAR
+716 DILLAR

-728 QVQELKTVRSLLQPQ
+728 QVQELKNVRGLLQPQ
-743 EDDRV
+743 EDDRI
-748 MFTPPDQALYLAIKS
+748 MFTPPDQALYMAIKS
-763 FGFVSSGAFAP
+763 MGFVSSGAFAP
-774 LTKATGD
+774 LTKATGE

-810 DLMSAVV
+810 DMISAVV
-817 LGPDGNLF
+817 MGPDGNLF
-825 GAEVSDQQNGTYV
+825 GADVSDQQNGTYL

-849 LVSVTMC
+849 LVSVMMC

-865 KVVVKSGRSYVG
+865 KVMVKSGRSYIG

-942 DRPAGVACDAS
+942 DRPAGVACDIS

-973 QFLLKFGEKGTKN
+973 QFILKFGEKGTKN

-994 VAVNS
+994 VAVNA

-1006 DTRNHRIQLFGPDGV
+1006 DTRNHRVQLFGPDGA

-1038 PRGVAFNHEGHL
+1038 PRGVTFNHEGHL

-1056 NHRLLVIHPDCQSA
+1056 NHRLLVIHADCQSA
-1070 RFLGSEGTG
+1070 RFLGSEGSG

-1105 RVQMFESN
+1105 RVQIFESN

-1120 GAQGSGFGQMD
+1120 GTQGSGFGQMD

-1144 VVVDFGNNRILI
+1144 VVVDFGNNRILV

>member
-19 CGSPAPLSSN
+19 CGSPAPLFSS
-29 SSASSSSSQ
+29 SSASSLSSSQ
-38 TSTSSGGGGGGPG
+38 TSKWSAGGGGSG
-51 AAARRLHVL
+51 AAAR
-60 PCLHAFCRP
+60 CLHAFCRP
-69 CLEAHRLP
+69 CLQAHRLP
-77 AAGGGA
+77 APGGA
-83 PGEPLKLRC
+83 GPSEALKLRC
-92 PVCDQKVVLAEA
+92 PVCDHKVILAEA
-104 AGMDALPSSAFL
+104 AGMDALPLSVFL

-123 VVATADEPPPPKNGR
+123 MVATADEPLLKNGR
-138 AGAPAG
+138 AGGGPGGAG
-144 ASGHSNHRHHAH
+144 GHSNHRHHAH
-156 HAHPRASASAPPL
+156 HPPQRTATPPPQPPL
-169 PQAPPPPAPSR
+169 SLATSPA
-180 SAPGGPAASPS
+180 
-191 ALLLRRPHG
+191 ALLLRRPHC

-225 VRAHQRVRLT
+225 VRAHPRVRLT
-235 KDHYIERG
+235 KDHFNERG
-243 PPGAAAAAAQ
+243 PPGPAATSAAQ
-253 QLGLGPPFPGAPFS
+253 QLGLGPPFARAPFS

-277 FCQHHDDEVSA
+277 FCQHHHEEV
-288 WAAVRGSAPG
+288 P
-298 ADVFVSLGSRGRAR
+298 
-312 GAPPDGSQREK
+312 
-323 RNRGTLPIALS
+323 
-334 SLGVPWAAPA
+334 
-344 HPSFDPYWNRFP
+344 
-356 WLGGVSTPLSQ
+356 
-367 GLDFP
+367 
-372 WEKNGPSCTRLEP
+372 
-385 GGCAESEGC
+385 
-394 PAALGLDF
+394 
-402 PVLAV
+402 
-407 ERITLSCL
+407 
-415 FSHRV
+415 
-420 ACRRR
+420 
-425 VLADIQAGNWRPA
+425 
-438 SPGRCPLPA
+438 
-447 RRRVPA
+447 
-453 APGERGGGSAAV
+453 
-465 GLRRPP
+465 
-471 SRSRRGCADAAR
+471 
-483 PVAAPPPRAPQKG
+483 
-496 SCTCFAGRVEGV
+496 
-508 SVLHLYC
+508 HLYC
-515 DTCSVPIC
+515 ETCSVPIC
-523 RECTMGR
+523 RECPLDR
-530 HGGHSFIYLQEALQ
+530 HGGHSFAYLQDALQ

-559 GRQAIQMA
+559 GRQAIQ
-567 CVDYGADSSVLEP
+567 
-580 WNKDPMLCDAEA
+580 
-592 AALHTAYLEGERD
+592 
-605 LRLPFDFLF
+605 
-614 LAAAF
+614 
-619 FNLAAE
+619 
-625 VGSTLSI
+625 LSI

-642 EMKAKVVQSE
+642 EMKAKVVQAE
-652 VKAVTARHKK
+652 VKAVTAHHNK
-662 ALEERECELLWK
+662 ALKERECELLWK

-700 ESTISAV
+700 DSTVSAV

-716 LDILLAR
+716 LAILLAR
-723 DRMLA
+723 DQMLA
-728 QVQELKTVRSLLQPQ
+728 QLQELKAIRSLLQPQ

-748 MFTPPDQALYLAIKS
+748 MFTPPDQALYLALKS

-781 GLKRALQGK
+781 GIKQALQGK

-795 VIGYDHDGEPRLSGG
+795 VVGYDCDGEPCFSGG

-849 LVSVTMC
+849 LVSVTLC

-865 KVVVKSGRSYVG
+865 RVVVKSGPSYVG

-884 FGSEGDSDGKL
+884 FGSEGDSEGKL

-919 QVFKPCGTFHHKF
+919 QVFKPCGSFHHKF
-932 GTLGSRPGQF
+932 GTLGSQPGQF
-942 DRPAGVACDAS
+942 YRPAGVACDAA

-994 VAVNS
+994 IAVNS

-1028 EGALWKHFDS
+1028 ERALWKYFDS

-1070 RFLGSEGTG
+1070 GFFGSEGSN

-1105 RVQMFESN
+1105 RVQMFEAN
-1113 GSFLCKF
+1113 GNFLCKF
-1120 GAQGSGFGQMD
+1120 GDQGSGFGQMD
-1131 RPSGIAVTPDGMI
+1131 HPSGIAVTPDGLI
-1144 VVVDFGNNRILI
+1144 VVVDVGNNRILI